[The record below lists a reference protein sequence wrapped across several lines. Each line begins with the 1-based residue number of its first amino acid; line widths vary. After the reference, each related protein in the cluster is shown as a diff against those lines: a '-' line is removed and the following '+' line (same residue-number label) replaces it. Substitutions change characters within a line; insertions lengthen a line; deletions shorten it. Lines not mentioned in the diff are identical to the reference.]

1 MTSDRTQEQ
10 ISSSYGEDR
19 HYYQAL
25 MLHQVFSSRVS
36 QRMQAA
42 LVNLRVRQ
50 RPRT

>member
-10 ISSSYGEDR
+10 LSFSYGEDR

-25 MLHQVFSSRVS
+25 MLREVFNSRVS
-36 QRMQAA
+36 QRMQAV
-42 LVNLRVRQ
+42 LVNLRGRQ